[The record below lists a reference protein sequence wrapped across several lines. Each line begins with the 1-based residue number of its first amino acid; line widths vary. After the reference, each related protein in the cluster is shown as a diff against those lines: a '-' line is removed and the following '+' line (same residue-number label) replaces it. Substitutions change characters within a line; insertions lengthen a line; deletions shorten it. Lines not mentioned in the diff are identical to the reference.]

1 MGLSSGETTILFADI
16 VGSTRLYEIL
26 GDENAE
32 ALVSLT
38 LKQLSKIVDAAGG
51 QIIKTIGDEI
61 MCRFEDAEKAVAAA
75 KRMHEYLAKKPA
87 QTRDYKVA
95 IRVGAHHGPI
105 IESEGDVFGDTVNLA
120 ARVTGLA
127 RGGKTMITGYT
138 YENLSRPTR
147 KHCRHFTNTTVK
159 GKEEPLDV
167 YDVVWE
173 QTDELTRLVGSSR
186 RPDIIDNVLSIEFG
200 DSIIRLSANDRTS
213 ATLGRSPDCDLVV
226 PSPHAS
232 RQHCRVECNRGKFIL
247 VDNSANGSYVV
258 HNEAELLFHQE
269 QAPLLGEGTISLGAP
284 AAINP
289 DFLLKY
295 SIEGVA
301 NEAGDQA

>member
-1 MGLSSGETTILFADI
+1 MFADI

-32 ALVSLT
+32 ALISNT

-51 QIIKTIGDEI
+51 EIIKTIGDEI
-61 MCRFEDAEKAVAAA
+61 MCRFDEAEQAVAAA
-75 KRMHEYLAKKPA
+75 KTMHEFLARKPA
-87 QTRDYKVA
+87 QTKDYKVS

-105 IESEGDVFGDTVNLA
+105 IESEGDVSGDTVNLA
-120 ARVTGLA
+120 ARVAGLA

-138 YENLSRPTR
+138 YENLSGPSRN
-147 KHCRHFTNTTVK
+147 HCRHFTNTTVK

-173 QTDELTRLVGSSR
+173 QTDELTRVVGSNA
-186 RPDIIDNVLSIEFG
+186 PAVVGNVLSIEFG
-200 DSIIRLSANDRTS
+200 GETVRLSASSKTS
-213 ATLGRSPDCDLVV
+213 ASLGRSQDCDLVV

-232 RQHCRVECNRGKFIL
+232 RQHCRIECNRGKFIL
-247 VDNSANGSYVV
+247 IDNSANGSYVV
-258 HNEAELLFHQE
+258 HNKAELLFHQE
-269 QAPLLGEGTISLGAP
+269 QAPLLGDGIISLGAP
-284 AAINP
+284 TAINP

-295 SIEGVA
+295 SIEG
-301 NEAGDQA
+301 GDDEDIS